1 MARIIKNNQN
11 TNNYMKTFLKYALC
25 CIVSA
30 LSLISC
36 ETPNE
41 GVAQI
46 ELTAVEATSSSISFV
61 INAKGDECA
70 YMLYDGE
77 SISAQQIINE
87 GTKTNGGLVKI
98 SDLEAN
104 TKYYIAA
111 AAASGSNVVYDTLMM
126 QTTEKGNDGGDN
138 GGDNGGND
146 GGNDDNFELPEIE
159 GVENIVIEKTTNG
172 RWYADYNY
180 YVTFVRDNGDRII
193 LDFYTLDETMR
204 AYFPYGN
211 YTFAT
216 DYAPFTIHSESSGY
230 VPAGKDADGEGC
242 LFTDGY
248 VSVDVVDGQYAI
260 YMLLTYNDNGTEKS
274 IQAYYHGLLSGASI
288 PGGDNTGSDKL
299 IEVLEV
305 GSSSFSFRI
314 NAEEGQY
321 WRCSVVD
328 KRVYDQTASNPG
340 AWVVTYG
347 FMLSGT
353 LTFNWEHGKE
363 CEYIP
368 GYIMEALPSTDYI
381 IMAALMDYSEG
392 QENSLLGGVEFVQIR
407 TEAPKAGTGT
417 ADITIKEINAN
428 DFTFDCVLGD
438 DVWCC
443 YIAVLES
450 ATIND
455 IENGGYVMGGYNSF
469 EECMLSL
476 VPGLSYDFMRQIMS
490 TTYDYK
496 WQNVKYGTEY
506 KMYAVVEDM
515 NKGRTFS
522 HIATFTTK

>member
-30 LSLISC
+30 LGFISC

-98 SDLEAN
+98 SNLEAN

-126 QTTEKGNDGGDN
+126 QTTEKGN

-146 GGNDDNFELPEIE
+146 GGDNGGNDDNFELPEIE
-159 GVENIVIEKTTNG
+159 GVENIIIEKTTNG

-216 DYAPFTIHSESSGY
+216 DYAPFTIHSDTSGY

-288 PGGDNTGSDKL
+288 PGSDSAGSDKL

-363 CEYIP
+363 CESERTLRHQE
-368 GYIMEALPSTDYI
+368 GYSPDPRCS
-381 IMAALMDYSEG
+381 
-392 QENSLLGGVEFVQIR
+392 
-407 TEAPKAGTGT
+407 P
-417 ADITIKEINAN
+417 
-428 DFTFDCVLGD
+428 
-438 DVWCC
+438 
-443 YIAVLES
+443 
-450 ATIND
+450 
-455 IENGGYVMGGYNSF
+455 
-469 EECMLSL
+469 
-476 VPGLSYDFMRQIMS
+476 
-490 TTYDYK
+490 
-496 WQNVKYGTEY
+496 
-506 KMYAVVEDM
+506 
-515 NKGRTFS
+515 
-522 HIATFTTK
+522 